1 MGGCARA
8 YLSMWCI
15 SAGACVRARVRA
27 YSHRCVHRSYPY
39 THLFLGFETISQD
52 AYSTL
57 NSALKTIEL
66 RPRLIKA
73 PLSLPAHLLSKPSY
87 HYRHYTLCIIII
99 IFKCSAE
106 SRRETGAA
114 VNKSIIGDELHN
126 NTGIMPFS
134 HKTGEGAELEKVPRL

>member
-1 MGGCARA
+1 MYARA
-8 YLSMWCI
+8 C
-15 SAGACVRARVRA
+15 ACLCVCS

-99 IFKCSAE
+99 ILKCSAE

-134 HKTGEGAELEKVPRL
+134 HKLVKVLNWKKYPVCKI

>member
-1 MGGCARA
+1 MGGCVRA
-8 YLSMWCI
+8 YLNMYCVLLCVCTCVWSHQCI
-15 SAGACVRARVRA
+15 
-27 YSHRCVHRSYPY
+27 HFSYPY

-73 PLSLPAHLLSKPSY
+73 PLSLPAHLLSKPAY

-99 IFKCSAE
+99 ILKLRCWERA
-106 SRRETGAA
+106 RNGAP

-134 HKTGEGAELEKVPRL
+134 HKTGEGAELEKATRL